1 MLQLLIFYIVEAISD
16 GIAYSCLLGL
26 TPFNSVFGLYVR
38 RFNKCSSMCRGL
50 CGTLQDVVLA
60 KPEMSFPALDTE
72 PPAAVDKRERESSD
86 AGSDDASHLQ
96 RTSVYDSVTSAE
108 SKSPFQ
114 RLPQDHSSSIRY
126 CAAMNSKSCCVG
138 PVSKRCVINSLAH
151 IGPANGQLALLGL
164 MLRRCSCR
172 DTPSKPSTGEVR

>member
-1 MLQLLIFYIVEAISD
+1 M
-16 GIAYSCLLGL
+16 
-26 TPFNSVFGLYVR
+26 
-38 RFNKCSSMCRGL
+38 
-50 CGTLQDVVLA
+50 QDVVLA

-72 PPAAVDKRERESSD
+72 PPAAADKRESSD

-126 CAAMNSKSCCVG
+126 CATKIKFLLLWPSMLYHSVMPKPYSDLHCTT
-138 PVSKRCVINSLAH
+138 S
-151 IGPANGQLALLGL
+151 GQLALLGL
-164 MLRRCSCR
+164 MLA
-172 DTPSKPSTGEVR
+172 